1 MRKIVLLSL
10 CVLVLLTGCI
20 KKEHSVEYIYDE
32 QQEQK
37 EPNKDI
43 EADISDKVYKNM
55 KESSQKAISDVVKKA
70 EKSKNKTIDTDDPVE
85 MVDGVAKKFTN
96 VFAYTIFRLMARL
109 QEVAVY
115 LCTGMSI
122 IGLIFIYFTK
132 RNPAARKW
140 SIFLTILGPVLFLI
154 ITYGPALYYSFLK

>member
-1 MRKIVLLSL
+1 MRKVVLLFL
-10 CVLVLLTGCI
+10 CVLVLLTGCTR
-20 KKEHSVEYIYDE
+20 KEYSIEHIYDE

-37 EPNKDI
+37 EPDKDI

-55 KESSQKAISDVVKKA
+55 KESSKKAISNVVKKA
-70 EKSKNKTIDTDDPVE
+70 EKSKNVTIDTDDPVE

-96 VFAYTIFRLMARL
+96 VFAYTIFRFMARL

-132 RNPAARKW
+132 RNPIARKW
-140 SIFLTILGPVLFLI
+140 SIFLTALGPVLFFI
-154 ITYGPALYYSFLK
+154 ITFGPAIYYSFLK